1 MIPIPAMTLLTSPVD
16 GRVKSVVAADTMV
29 RRGDVVA
36 TVEGAAGA
44 SEVRAAATGR
54 VGGALASVRQAVT
67 AGEGVLWVRR

>member
-16 GRVKSVVAADTMV
+16 GRVKSVVAA
-29 RRGDVVA
+29 
-36 TVEGAAGA
+36 AAGA